1 MRDLTLLI
9 RNKTPSI
16 RDQTQLIR
24 DQTPLIRDQTP
35 LIKDQTPLIRDQT
48 PTNFQTRVNLLL
60 PSLLRKHSDRGQ
72 RRTQREG
79 PGDPY
84 LKYDWVSREFKNFQT
99 CLKLVALCLDLVIN
113 HKQWCVITRVHKIV
127 QNSSQKSKPK

>member
-1 MRDLTLLI
+1 MRDQTLLI

-16 RDQTQLIR
+16 RDQTPLIRAGIPLISDQTALIR
-24 DQTPLIRDQTP
+24 DQTPLIWAGIPLIRDQTP
-35 LIKDQTPLIRDQT
+35 LLRDQT

-84 LKYDWVSREFKNFQT
+84 LRYDWVSREFKKISNL
-99 CLKLVALCLDLVIN
+99 LK
-113 HKQWCVITRVHKIV
+113 TRRIMFG
-127 QNSSQKSKPK
+127 SGYKP

>member
-1 MRDLTLLI
+1 MDQTPLIWAETPLIRDETPLIWAGTPLI
-9 RNKTPSI
+9 RNQTPLIWAEIPLIS
-16 RDQTQLIR
+16 DQTPLIS

-35 LIKDQTPLIRDQT
+35 LLRDQT
-48 PTNFQTRVNLLL
+48 PTNFQTRVNLIL

-84 LKYDWVSREFKNFQT
+84 LRYNIFVIFA
-99 CLKLVALCLDLVIN
+99 KL
-113 HKQWCVITRVHKIV
+113 
-127 QNSSQKSKPK
+127 